1 MNMNGLYIGSMG
13 MMNYMQRINVHSNN
27 VANAQTTGFKAEN
40 MTSKVF
46 DVQDTYRRGDGAVTN
61 IGSVDYAVVPA
72 ATHVNLVQGN
82 IQMTNSATDFFLDD
96 GAAGTTSFSLLLKMM
111 KRF

>member
-1 MNMNGLYIGSMG
+1 MPYSNEYERSLYRFYG
-13 MMNYMQRINVHSNN
+13 YDELHARINVHSNN

-46 DVQDTYRRGDGAVTN
+46 DVQETYRSGDGATTN
-61 IGSVDYAVVPA
+61 IGKVDYAVVP

-82 IQMTNSATDFFLDD
+82 IQMTNSPTDFFLDD
-96 GAAGTTSFSLLLKMM
+96 GVAGTTSFSLHLK
-111 KRF
+111 R